1 MLRRGRYKQQICI
14 ISTGLFAAQGCSYR
28 GTRKAMGLRLQPSNW
43 LNTARNFP
51 GLTGL
56 FSNGAPSL
64 FKERRH

>member
-1 MLRRGRYKQQICI
+1 
-14 ISTGLFAAQGCSYR
+14 
-28 GTRKAMGLRLQPSNW
+28 MGLRLQPSNW